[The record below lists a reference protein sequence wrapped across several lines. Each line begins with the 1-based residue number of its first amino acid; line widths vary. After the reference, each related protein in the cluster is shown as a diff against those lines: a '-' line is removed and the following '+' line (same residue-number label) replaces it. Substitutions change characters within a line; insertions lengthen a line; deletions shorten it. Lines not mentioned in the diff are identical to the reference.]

1 MTLYFDKKSISLAGF
16 NTIWYWVLGHHVGL
30 GSYVNPKHADSEECV

>member
-16 NTIWYWVLGHHVGL
+16 NTIRYWVLGHHV